1 MQSIQ
6 SANGFN
12 IGPNEWRCNGKL
24 AGGGPLMDMGVYSLN
39 ACRYLT
45 GEEPT
50 GIAANAHAD
59 TNDPRF
65 KEVEETLSWTM
76 KFPSGAVADCVTTY
90 GANMP
95 GYFRVY
101 GSKGIM
107 HCDSAFGYQGQ
118 HLTAQIQREQP
129 IDMPSTAKDPSQF
142 PPQADH
148 FAECIMQNKEPKSA
162 GEEGLRDMKL
172 MHEIYRSAGRA

>member
-1 MQSIQ
+1 M
-6 SANGFN
+6 
-12 IGPNEWRCNGKL
+12 
-24 AGGGPLMDMGVYSLN
+24 
-39 ACRYLT
+39 
-45 GEEPT
+45 GEEPS
-50 GIAANAHAD
+50 GIAANAHSD
-59 TNDPRF
+59 KNDPRF

-101 GSKGIM
+101 GSKGMM

-118 HLTAQIQREQP
+118 HLTAQFQGGAP

-148 FAECIMQNKEPKSA
+148 MAECIMQDKEPKSA

-172 MHEIYRSAGRA
+172 MHEIYRAAGLA